1 MEIALKTAGLVLPDT
16 KNTENTAMDYPKRV
30 AAHLGRS
37 VSQTLCWAMYM
48 PTALGLL
55 GSFRV
60 EDKGEYAGRFNI
72 KTHGID
78 PLIASVWALAVSK
91 GIVEHN
97 TLKCIFLLRMR
108 RIIPADME
116 DALADAYECLMEH
129 LLTLNGRGPS
139 GANAG
144 WVRPSTLERNE
155 YAQIHAAMRTIE
167 RFQKYIYDDGA
178 KELEETTIPFDGDTW
193 EKVPL
198 M

>member
-1 MEIALKTAGLVLPDT
+1 MEIALKTAGLLLPGTDRA
-16 KNTENTAMDYPKRV
+16 KNAAMGYPERV

-37 VSQTLCWAMYM
+37 ISHTLRWAMYM

-78 PLIASVWALAVSK
+78 PLVASVWALAVSK

-108 RIIPADME
+108 RIITADME
-116 DALADAYECLMEH
+116 NALADAYECLMEH
-129 LLTLNGRGPS
+129 LLTLNGCDKS
-139 GANAG
+139 GGNAG
-144 WVRPSTLERNE
+144 WVRPSTLGRDE
-155 YAQIHAAMRTIE
+155 YAQIHEAMRAIE
-167 RFQKYIYDDGA
+167 SFQKYIYEDGA
-178 KELEETTIPFDGDTW
+178 NELAGSTMPFDGDTW